1 MEEYFD
7 YLREM
12 LVRFFSDLGRFF
24 NKVFAAPWAD
34 VPGNFDAY
42 GSIFSEHN
50 RNFNGLDWF
59 FYVLF
64 FIFFIALI
72 GAILF
77 GLFIL
82 IRKYVRFVR
91 KELDKDDMRQQVE
104 RLNYELYQATQEK
117 DKILNLKTGYMGL
130 KADEMSKEDKEGIV
144 NDEHQ
149 ST

>member
-50 RNFNGLDWF
+50 RNFNGLDWKSQTF
-59 FYVLF
+59 LIVLLA
-64 FIFFIALI
+64 ALNQLSTSI
-72 GAILF
+72 VTNVVTVVLPQISSDF
-77 GLFIL
+77 GIT
-82 IRKYVRFVR
+82 VST
-91 KELDKDDMRQQVE
+91 
-104 RLNYELYQATQEK
+104 LN
-117 DKILNLKTGYMGL
+117 
-130 KADEMSKEDKEGIV
+130 
-144 NDEHQ
+144 
-149 ST
+149 